1 MNQEQLEAVMGL
13 IIHSGNAKSDAMEA
27 ITAAKEGNFEQADQ
41 QVKQAEEAIVEAHH
55 AQTSMLTNEAQGN
68 AAEITLLTIHSQDH
82 LMTAIAFCDLTKE
95 IIELHKRITSAIT

>member
-27 ITAAKEGNFEQADQ
+27 ISAAKDSDF
-41 QVKQAEEAIVEAHH
+41 KQAKERMKSAEAAIVEAHH
-55 AQTSMLTNEAQGN
+55 AQTTMLTNEAQGF

-82 LMTAIAFCDLTKE
+82 LMTAIAFCDLAKE
-95 IIELHKRITSAIT
+95 IIAIHQRIEQAET